1 MGKKQKNN
9 SAYNGAPTDKKETVY
24 KNDTNDE
31 YVYENGQ
38 YESAHGG
45 NGYRYGTN
53 RQVSG
58 VHKTLNREA
67 QRGYKALENALEH
80 GTAGKKNDEQRH
92 RLNSERELM
101 KYPNELSQLTDRMA
115 SDSWQG

>member
-45 NGYRYGTN
+45 NGCRYGTN

-67 QRGYKALENALEH
+67 QREYGI
-80 GTAGKKNDEQRH
+80 AGKKNAEQRH

>member
-67 QRGYKALENALEH
+67 QREY
-80 GTAGKKNDEQRH
+80 
-92 RLNSERELM
+92 RLWRMPWNMEPQERKM
-101 KYPNELSQLTDRMA
+101 PNNGIGWIPNVSL
-115 SDSWQG
+115 

>member
-67 QRGYKALENALEH
+67 QREYQALENALEY
-80 GTAGKKNDEQRH
+80 GIAGKKNA
-92 RLNSERELM
+92 
-101 KYPNELSQLTDRMA
+101 NELSQLADRMA